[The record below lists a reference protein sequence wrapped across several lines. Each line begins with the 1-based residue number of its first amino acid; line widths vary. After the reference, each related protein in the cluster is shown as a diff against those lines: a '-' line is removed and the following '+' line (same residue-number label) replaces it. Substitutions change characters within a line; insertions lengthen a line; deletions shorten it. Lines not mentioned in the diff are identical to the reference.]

1 MKYDFDLDLVSNN
14 SLFWIVEQLKPGS
27 VVLEFGPANGRL
39 TRYMKEKLH
48 CKVYLVE
55 IDEEAGKQALQYA
68 EDLVVGD
75 IETYE
80 WVERYQNIK
89 FDFFVFADVLEHLRN
104 PERVL
109 AQGKHLLK
117 PDGTVLLSVPN
128 FAHNSVLIN
137 LLKNRLEYTT
147 VGLLDDTHIHMFTK
161 ESLENML
168 GRAGY
173 VVSKRIGTYRKV
185 GENEIINSVE
195 DIEEID
201 KSYWLQRDYGEVYQ
215 FVYAAK
221 TGTQFVTQEV
231 NDLIGHSMNYY
242 AQLFCGTTAISEDS
256 SIKQYIPSFS
266 GIQNLE
272 FCNIKHGKILR
283 FDPLNAP
290 CVMELKSVVARIKG
304 EQKQLPIVNSNAQE
318 RINNVFM
325 FTTEDP
331 IIEIDVDTEEDIE
344 SLDISL
350 EYVSIN
356 AKQIQTIAG
365 CVQHAIQESNER
377 ILECQ
382 QQEERFAHLKDIE
395 EKYEKLEEE
404 YEKLEEECEK
414 IRQNVSLY
422 QDAYAQKDEALD
434 QIMNSKRWKI
444 ANLFRRSR

>member
-1 MKYDFDLDLVSNN
+1 MKYDFDLDLVNNN
-14 SLFWIVEQLKPGS
+14 SLLWIAEQIKPES

-39 TRYMKEKLH
+39 TRYMKEKLQ
-48 CKVYLVE
+48 CEVYLVE

-80 WVERYQNIK
+80 WVERYRNIE
-89 FDFFVFADVLEHLRN
+89 FDLLIFADVLEHLRN
-104 PERVL
+104 PEKVL
-109 AQGKHLLK
+109 IEAKHLLK
-117 PDGTVLLSVPN
+117 PDGSVLLSVPN

-137 LLKNRLEYTT
+137 LLKNQFEYTPT
-147 VGLLDDTHIHMFTK
+147 GLLDNTHIHMFTK
-161 ESLENML
+161 QSLENML
-168 GRAGY
+168 TKAGLA
-173 VVSKRIGTYRKV
+173 VSKRIGTYSKV
-185 GENEIINSVE
+185 GTNEIANSVE

-215 FVYAAK
+215 FVYEAK
-221 TGTQFVTQEV
+221 KGSEFVTEEV
-231 NDLIGHSMNYY
+231 NDLQTHSTNYY
-242 AQLFCGTTAISEDS
+242 AQLFYGKATSFEDMS
-256 SIKQYIPSFS
+256 VKQYVSTFS
-266 GIQNLE
+266 GIQK
-272 FCNIKHGKILR
+272 FRFSKIKHGENLR

-290 CVMELKSVVARIKG
+290 CVVELKSVVAGIKG
-304 EQKQLPIVNSNAQE
+304 EEIQLPVVNSNAQE
-318 RINNVFM
+318 RINNIFM

-331 IIEIDVDTEEDIE
+331 IIEISVDTEEDIE

-356 AKQIQTIAG
+356 AQQIQIIAG
-365 CVQHAIQESNER
+365 CVHHAIQESNER
-377 ILECQ
+377 ILKY
-382 QQEERFAHLKDIE
+382 QQEIE

-404 YEKLEEECEK
+404 YEKLKQSEL
-414 IRQNVSLY
+414 LY